1 MDLFARERGV
11 VIREQMRSNY
21 SSLEYLLAKVLA
33 EIPLDAS
40 FSLIFASV
48 LKKLTGLR
56 SSMTT
61 LMKTYCLMTV
71 CSVSLG
77 FAIGSMAS
85 TVETAMSMGI
95 PLMVVF
101 MVVGIINPS
110 GVAITD
116 DPPNRVMEWIKMGSP
131 IKWAIEALVTAEFRG
146 MVFDKDRDFWGNL
159 KDLPRMGGLAMVRD
173 GNEVLDALGLG
184 NAIYYEIMKKLALLS
199 GVYLLFSWMGL
210 VYGGTKFQ
218 ST

>member
-1 MDLFARERGV
+1 
-11 VIREQMRSNY
+11 
-21 SSLEYLLAKVLA
+21 
-33 EIPLDAS
+33 
-40 FSLIFASV
+40 
-48 LKKLTGLR
+48 
-56 SSMTT
+56 
-61 LMKTYCLMTV
+61 
-71 CSVSLG
+71 
-77 FAIGSMAS
+77 
-85 TVETAMSMGI
+85 
-95 PLMVVF
+95 

-199 GVYLLFSWMGL
+199 GFYLLFSWMGL